1 MTDSTPARDPLLDQL
16 ADAWARHDPPP
27 ASLTDRIL
35 RAVHAEVAADPFD
48 ADYELLLL
56 TSNSNELVGTRAAEG
71 IVTMQFDGDEIQVLL
86 RVSPLSDSE
95 CRVDGWVTPGE
106 DLVVT
111 AIQGNRRTDAA
122 TTTPGRF
129 EFPALRRE
137 PTRLLVSSG
146 AATLDASRFGTQP
159 FDL

>member
-16 ADAWARHDPPP
+16 VDAWARHDPPP
-27 ASLTDRIL
+27 ESLTDRML

-48 ADYELLLL
+48 AEYELLVL
-56 TSNSNELVGTRAAEG
+56 TSDSDQLAGTRAAG
-71 IVTMQFDGDEIQVLL
+71 GSITMQFDGDELQVLVRL
-86 RVSPLSDSE
+86 TPLSDSE
-95 CRVDGWVTPGE
+95 CRIDGWVTPSE
-106 DLVVT
+106 QLTVT
-111 AIQGNRRTDAA
+111 AVQGERRTDAV
-122 TTTPGRF
+122 TTAPGRF

-146 AATLDASRFGTQP
+146 VAAPDAPRFGTEP